1 MRPGA
6 ARHSPST
13 AAASLAPG
21 PPADTIPVPPKRPQ
35 ALAAGP
41 NGDLYLVHSA
51 RNQVLRLGASGEVR
65 GGRERRP
72 TGILRRRRI
81 HGPCRTPSRGP
92 GRGVVRPRHERNIQ
106 LTAPLQFRLPH
117 DAARPSP
124 HSPRQ
129 RTEPAHMRSPAGLHQ
144 PKRKQKIIGDLE
156 LFEPITMLRLSRYAT
171 AKSAV
176 VYGLQ
181 GGRVS
186 ASACS
191 AGPPWGDGG
200 PTPPRRLAPSGS
212 AIAKSEA
219 SVVPSG
225 GSCTN
230 SPGRPSAHSRCSS
243 SRRAQCPH
251 RPTPSRKA
259 AHRESSASESSSA
272 RILVTDSWSFG
283 RSRVTV
289 FHTTSRSISK

>member
-1 MRPGA
+1 MSGQANGPAHLPRP
-6 ARHSPST
+6 
-13 AAASLAPG
+13 
-21 PPADTIPVPPKRPQ
+21 
-35 ALAAGP
+35 AGP
-41 NGDLYLVHSA
+41 APCMALPSSRRTSKARWADGLTVMCNNRKSA
-51 RNQVLRLGASGEVR
+51 RSRQHDYY
-65 GGRERRP
+65 RP
-72 TGILRRRRI
+72 MA
-81 HGPCRTPSRGP
+81 
-92 GRGVVRPRHERNIQ
+92 ENN
-106 LTAPLQFRLPH
+106 
-117 DAARPSP
+117 
-124 HSPRQ
+124 RQ
-129 RTEPAHMRSPAGLHQ
+129 
-144 PKRKQKIIGDLE
+144 K
-156 LFEPITMLRLSRYAT
+156 LFELITMLRLSRYAT

-200 PTPPRRLAPSGS
+200 PTPPRRLAPSGW
-212 AIAKSEA
+212 AIAKSGA

>member
-1 MRPGA
+1 MARRRCVRVGYPRPRQPRSVKTNIGRA
-6 ARHSPST
+6 AQNGCSV
-13 AAASLAPG
+13 PG
-21 PPADTIPVPPKRPQ
+21 LRLIWRGYQQDVV
-35 ALAAGP
+35 
-41 NGDLYLVHSA
+41 GDL
-51 RNQVLRLGASGEVR
+51 
-65 GGRERRP
+65 
-72 TGILRRRRI
+72 
-81 HGPCRTPSRGP
+81 
-92 GRGVVRPRHERNIQ
+92 
-106 LTAPLQFRLPH
+106 
-117 DAARPSP
+117 
-124 HSPRQ
+124 
-129 RTEPAHMRSPAGLHQ
+129 
-144 PKRKQKIIGDLE
+144 K

-171 AKSAV
+171 VKSAV

-272 RILVTDSWSFG
+272 RIRVTDSWSFG

-289 FHTTSRSISK
+289 FLTTSRSISK